1 MHHAQYITAKED
13 ITMKCNECQMENI
26 EGALFCEECGAQ
38 LEAAGEMKESA
49 VETAAA
55 GTALVFTSPDGNT
68 LEIPAKDEVVIG
80 REDPISEVFPDVDLT
95 NLGGME
101 QGVSRKH
108 AVIHR
113 VGTGCTVE
121 DMGSTN
127 GTYVN
132 KKRIRPHVPQAIK
145 PGDEVRFGKL
155 ALSLKAA

>member
-1 MHHAQYITAKED
+1 MLCK
-13 ITMKCNECQMENI
+13 ECQMENI

-38 LEAAGEMKESA
+38 LEAASELKDS
-49 VETAAA
+49 AA
-55 GTALVFTSPDGNT
+55 GKADAGTTLMFSSPDGSK

-80 REDPISEVFPDVDLT
+80 REDPLSEVFPDVDLT
-95 NLGGME
+95 GLGGLE
-101 QGVSRKH
+101 HGVSRKH

-113 VGTGCTVE
+113 AAAGCTVE

-132 KKRIRPHVPQAIK
+132 KKRIQPHVPQSIK

-155 ALSLKAA
+155 ALSLQAA